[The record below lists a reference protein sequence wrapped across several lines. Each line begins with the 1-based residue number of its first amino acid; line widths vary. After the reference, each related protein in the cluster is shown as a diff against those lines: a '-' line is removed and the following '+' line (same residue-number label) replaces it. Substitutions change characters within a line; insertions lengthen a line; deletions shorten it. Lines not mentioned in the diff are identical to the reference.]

1 MKPNRLCRW
10 TLVFLISVML
20 AACGFHLRGHFDF
33 SFATLYIDFPAGS
46 QTARILKR
54 QIKSMN
60 LTEIVNNPQEA
71 EVILSAISESKKK
84 EVLTYSVQ
92 GRAREYSLFYI
103 LEYMVKTSQGKILV
117 EPAKITLRRTMT
129 YDDSEA
135 LAKENEEIML
145 YKDMQADMA
154 QQILRRLA
162 SIKLMEEDK
171 MTTSAS
177 STGTEPA
184 IQSTP

>member
-1 MKPNRLCRW
+1 
-10 TLVFLISVML
+10 
-20 AACGFHLRGHFDF
+20 
-33 SFATLYIDFPAGS
+33 
-46 QTARILKR
+46 
-54 QIKSMN
+54 
-60 LTEIVNNPQEA
+60 
-71 EVILSAISESKKK
+71 
-84 EVLTYSVQ
+84 
-92 GRAREYSLFYI
+92 
-103 LEYMVKTSQGKILV
+103 
-117 EPAKITLRRTMT
+117 MT

-171 MTTSAS
+171 MTTSAP